1 MRVFRFI
8 ILLSLSTFVID
19 INADTE
25 LESFTSKTWQTS
37 TAGNQK
43 RLSIRNKYSIS
54 DEEYYEARFV
64 VYDKDSKKIYTTTIM
79 VEQMEWGDVYFPKDF
94 FKKDGSK
101 LNTYKEGLGNGD
113 YIWNGV
119 VENKIV
125 VYGSFSFSGSVFD
138 EKIELSLN
146 EDDK

>member
-1 MRVFRFI
+1 M
-8 ILLSLSTFVID
+8 LSLSTFVID

-25 LESFTSKTWQTS
+25 LESFWQTS

-94 FKKDGSK
+94 FNKDGSK
-101 LNTYKEGLGNGD
+101 LNTINEGIGNGD

-146 EDDK
+146 KDDK

>member
-8 ILLSLSTFVID
+8 IFLSLFTFVID
-19 INADTE
+19 TNADPE
-25 LESFTSKTWQTS
+25 LESFTSKTWAT
-37 TAGNQK
+37 TNEGNQK
-43 RLSIRNKYSIS
+43 RLSIHNKYSIS
-54 DEEYYEARFV
+54 DEEYYEAQFI
-64 VYDKDSKKIYTTTIM
+64 VYNKDSKKKYTTTIM

-101 LNTYKEGLGNGD
+101 IKDTDSFDNSD

-125 VYGSFSFSGSVFD
+125 VYGSFSFSSSVFD
-138 EKIELSLN
+138 EIIELSLN

>member
-101 LNTYKEGLGNGD
+101 IKDTDSFDNSD

-125 VYGSFSFSGSVFD
+125 VYGSFSFSSSVFD